1 MRRRHALTE
10 FELLI
15 LLAILRLGE
24 EAYGVTV
31 AREIEQRAGRTV
43 LLGPLYTA
51 LTRLEQNG
59 LVSSTQGDPT
69 PERGG
74 RSKRYFAVTRAGVR
88 AARDARA
95 ALTSMWTGVPQLKGA
110 TG

>member
-10 FELLI
+10 LELLI
-15 LLAILRLGE
+15 LLAVMRLGA

-59 LVSSTQGDPT
+59 LITSTHGDPT

-74 RSKRYFAVTRAGVR
+74 RAKRYFAVTRAGVR
-88 AARDARA
+88 AVREARA
-95 ALTSMWTGVPQLKGA
+95 ALTSMWSGVPQLKGA